1 VHAAQLV
8 TVVISGRRIDA
19 SHAARLRGGIVV
31 APLIPFVREIAERI
45 DDDGSGRRFV
55 VVRGEHRI
63 AIVLGSRAARVDD
76 APAQLPTAPFA
87 HAGTTYVP
95 LAVVARALG
104 GNVAYDGPSHTFAVT
119 LIPRPIAAMTPTVN
133 YTPPPT
139 PFYTFTPKSTPQP
152 QATVSGVPR
161 PRRTPIEVN
170 PGRDRAGP

>member
-1 VHAAQLV
+1 VHAVHLV

-19 SHAARLRGGIVV
+19 SHAARLRGGVVV

-45 DDDGSGRRFV
+45 DGDGSGHRFV

-76 APAQLPTAPFA
+76 TPAQLPLAPFA
-87 HAGTTYVP
+87 RAGTTYVP
-95 LAVVARALG
+95 LAALARALG

-119 LIPRPIAAMTPTVN
+119 LIPRPIAVMTPTVN

-170 PGRDRAGP
+170 PGSQ